1 MLTKSNYPL
10 YLCWLYTSMFYE
22 YDCVMALYKCKQKL
36 GQAWA
41 LMNRHT
47 EKENLKIFFEG
58 SSFFFWMFCNQNCS
72 QNYPSLNLREITYP
86 KSSNLTD
93 WCWVIPWPRQEFWD
107 LLRKVLHHENLNSK
121 LKEKISNN
129 TAKPYFWT
137 FSLWH

>member
-1 MLTKSNYPL
+1 MLTKINVLAIYINVL
-10 YLCWLYTSMFYE
+10 WIWLCHGTLQVQTKTW
-22 YDCVMALYKCKQKL
+22 AGL
-36 GQAWA
+36 GINEQTHRKW
-41 LMNRHT
+41 
-47 EKENLKIFFEG
+47 EFEDFFFEE
-58 SSFFFWMFCNQNCS
+58 SFFFFWMFCNQNCS